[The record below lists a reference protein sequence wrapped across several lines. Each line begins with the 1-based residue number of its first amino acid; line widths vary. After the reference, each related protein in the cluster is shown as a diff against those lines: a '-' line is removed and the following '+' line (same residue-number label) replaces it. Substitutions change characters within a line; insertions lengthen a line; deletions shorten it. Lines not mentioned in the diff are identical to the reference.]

1 MKRIGVRVGL
11 AFAVLALSIAAVV
24 VAEGHAD
31 VGDIGESFTAH
42 NLACTLL
49 EEEVWVEDG
58 IRHIRDRVS
67 ESVVL
72 SESPSHAGTG
82 TIVANADVDMETGY
96 GAFHGSLEIH
106 PTAFDG
112 YWAGNWAVVVDAEGP
127 RGQAVLLGHGP
138 DLEGLYVMSDLVFL
152 PPDVRTEFASACG
165 GDVPFAGT
173 RAVATVHRLMPNG
186 D

>member
-1 MKRIGVRVGL
+1 MKQIGVRVGL

-24 VAEGHAD
+24 VAAGHAD
-31 VGDIGESFTAH
+31 VVDVGESFTAH
-42 NLACTLL
+42 NLACRLL
-49 EEEVWVEDG
+49 DEDVWVEDG
-58 IRHIRDRVS
+58 IRHVRGRVS
-67 ESVVL
+67 ASVVL

-82 TIVANADVDMETGY
+82 TLVANADVDTETGH
-96 GAFHGSLEIH
+96 GTFHGALEIR
-106 PTAFDG
+106 PIAFDG
-112 YWAGNWAVVVDAEGP
+112 YWAGQWAVVVDADGS

-138 DLEGLYVMSDLVFL
+138 DLEGLYVVSDLVFL
-152 PPDVRTEFASACG
+152 PPDVRAEFASACG